1 MKLRTLSVLAAG
13 AAIVFSACSAGPGG
27 SGAAGGRTV
36 YIGIDLPQQGS
47 ELAGA
52 EPVINGIKLAIK
64 DAGGKAG
71 PYTVDAPKSVILD
84 DAKDG
89 KHDPQTGAQNM
100 SSLVANDQVVA
111 VIGPLNS
118 NVAKVQI
125 PISNEAGLL
134 QCSPATTN
142 EGLTKPEFGAKDVR
156 SKFPDRINYIRVVTT
171 DDKQGPAAA
180 KYILEVLKK
189 KSVYIIDDT
198 ETFGKGIADNFQKYL
213 TDNGGTVVARDGI
226 PSSVTDYGPYMTAA
240 KAKNPE
246 AIYFGGVT
254 ASGGARILKAAVQA
268 GMGDI
273 PYIGPDGIFDGGA
286 STQDSF
292 LNLAGDDAK
301 NAYATA
307 AAVGDYPGRAEFAA
321 KFKAEYGKDPTGY
334 SATGYACA
342 QVILNALG
350 RAGDTPDNKTL
361 REKLRAA
368 AVDPSVTYQSVIGE
382 FKFDANGDTS
392 QLIIS
397 FYGYDP
403 ATKDW
408 AFKSQLDFAKPAA

>member
-1 MKLRTLSVLAAG
+1 MKLGKVAAVAAVGVLVLAG
-13 AAIVFSACSAGPGG
+13 CNQGTSSGG
-27 SGAAGGRTV
+27 GKGT
-36 YIGIDLPQQGS
+36 INFGIELPQQGS
-47 ELAGA
+47 ELAA
-52 EPVINGIKLAIK
+52 SQPIINGIKLAVK
-64 DAGGKAG
+64 DAGD
-71 PYTVDAPKSVILD
+71 TVGGWKIDIPKSVILD

-89 KHDPQTGAQNM
+89 VHDPQTGAQNM
-100 SSLVANDQVVA
+100 SALVANDQVVA

-134 QCSPATTN
+134 QCSPANTN
-142 EGLTKPEFGAKDVR
+142 EGLTKPQFGALDVR
-156 SKFPDRINYIRVVTT
+156 KANPTKINYVRVVTT

-189 KSVYIIDDT
+189 TKVYIIDDT

-226 PSSVTDYGPYMTAA
+226 PSTVTDYGPYLTAA

-268 GMGDI
+268 GLGDI
-273 PYIGPDGIFDGGA
+273 PFIGPDGIYDGSA
-286 STQDSF
+286 ATKDSF

-301 NAYATA
+301 NAFATA

-321 KFKAEYGKDPTGY
+321 KFKAEYGKHPTGY

-342 QVILNALG
+342 QVILDALI
-350 RAGDTPDNKTL
+350 RAGDTPDNTTL

-368 AVDPSVTYQSVIGE
+368 AVDPSVTYKSVIGE
-382 FKFDANGDTS
+382 FHFDENGDTS

-403 ATKDW
+403 GTKDW
-408 AFKSQLDFAKPAA
+408 AFKSQLDFAKPAS